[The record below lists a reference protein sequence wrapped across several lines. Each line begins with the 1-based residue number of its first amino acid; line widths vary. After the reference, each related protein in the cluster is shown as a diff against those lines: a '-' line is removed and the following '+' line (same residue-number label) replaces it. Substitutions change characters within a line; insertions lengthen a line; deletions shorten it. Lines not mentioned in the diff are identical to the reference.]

1 MAAVRLPHMQSYLI
15 TSFIVSLS
23 HSCNYFFLSNLSS
36 AIVLAFV
43 LFIICCLVLSFI
55 DFPIFFFQLLFPF
68 GLLMFSTF
76 CIFSISCAICLSFD
90 IMVFLWLLFVCSANI
105 FLATLLWSLFVKE
118 LSSHIGSHIIL
129 KACFEFL

>member
-1 MAAVRLPHMQSYLI
+1 MQSYLI

-76 CIFSISCAICLSFD
+76 CIFTISCAICLSFD
-90 IMVFLWLLFVCSANI
+90 MMVFLWLLFVCSANI

-118 LSSHIGSHIIL
+118 LSSHIGTHIFVTYFCKQGCLSQNIS
-129 KACFEFL
+129 